1 MTIYQGDKRILEEAI
16 IEDSTSST
24 SRIVTIKGISAYTDL
39 FNKEVLIK
47 ASTSDKTVAT
57 MNINDLGVK
66 SMKCYIDGAYSDLPS
81 GGIVSGQLYT
91 ITYDGNNIVVTSGIV
106 SKAGASSE
114 SNMYFI
120 PYAVSNL
127 KDGAESADILTA
139 FGSAEE
145 ENKFMEAITNGDKMI
160 AFRSNGEKTT
170 TVIPVIRYSL
180 LSTLSYN
187 IYKVFFITDNA
198 LYNMQFSQLVDAET
212 LSYLDVTITDLAKDT
227 DNIKILKSE
236 KQTDVVSTN
245 PKISVANTTVLLNDA
260 CFDEASYIYYDKDN
274 HFTTSADWTVTDGK
288 TTINLYIEGATPDHT
303 YINYTMTG
311 TITGDINTITE
322 FTSSQITEFRSSKTI
337 EITYNESVSSKIDY
351 YKMSKTAILSPTDVT
366 GYTADQILKRIITRN
381 EIEYLINNSKAI
393 NRDAKDMIYI
403 VPGAEHLYIH
413 TAIIDTMLTINI
425 SGIRNN
431 IHISYSIGAEI
442 DESITAP
449 VTTAVLDKICA
460 ALTAGEKIMLEL
472 DASSIESG
480 GSVTVVD
487 SLDSTSTTD
496 ALSANQGK
504 ELNEKIT
511 KSTTYSM
518 EETVVGTWFGKPLYR
533 KVIDFGALPN
543 ATTKEIAH
551 NITNIDKF
559 IKVEGIATR
568 QDATKFTQSLPL
580 VYMSSDS
587 AYNTTLGVNTT
598 SIEIRCTE
606 DRSMFK
612 GYVTLEYTK
621 TTD

>member
-16 IEDSTSST
+16 IEDSASST

-91 ITYDGNNIVVTSGIV
+91 ITYDGNNIIVTSGII

-127 KDGAESADILTA
+127 KDGAAAADILTA

-160 AFRSNGEKTT
+160 AFKSSGEKAT

-180 LSTLSYN
+180 VSAISYN
-187 IYKVFFITDNA
+187 IYNVFFVTGNT
-198 LYNMQFSQLVDAET
+198 LYNMQFNQQIDAET
-212 LSYLDVTITDLAKDT
+212 INYLDVTITDLAKDT

-236 KQTDVVSTN
+236 RQTDIVSTN
-245 PKISVANTTVLLNDA
+245 PKMSVANTTILLNDA
-260 CFDEASYIYYDKDN
+260 CFDDSQYIYYDKDN

-288 TTINLYIEGATPDHT
+288 TTINLYVEGATPDHT

-311 TITGDINTITE
+311 TITGDIKTITE
-322 FTSSQITEFRSSKTI
+322 FTSSQITEFRNSKTI

-366 GYTADQILKRIITRN
+366 GYTADQILKRIITRD
-381 EIEYLINNSKAI
+381 EIEYLINNSESV
-393 NRDAKDMIYI
+393 NSNAKDMIYI
-403 VPGAEHLYIH
+403 VYGAEYLHIN
-413 TAIIDTMLTINI
+413 ANAIDTMLIISI

-431 IHISYSIGAEI
+431 IYISYSISAEI

-449 VTTAVLDKICA
+449 VTTAILDKICA
-460 ALTAGEKIMLEL
+460 ALVAGEKIMLEL
-472 DASSIESG
+472 DSAAA

-487 SLDSTSTTD
+487 NLNSESTTD
-496 ALSANQGK
+496 ALSAKQGK
-504 ELNEKIT
+504 ALNEKIT

-518 EETVVGTWFGKPLYR
+518 EETVVGEWFGKPLYR
-533 KVIDFGALPN
+533 KGFTGGLGADENTQLVLASTLKIDELVNYNGIIKRDGLTTTVIIGKSE
-543 ATTKEIAH
+543 ATG
-551 NITNIDKF
+551 TN
-559 IKVEGIATR
+559 G
-568 QDATKFTQSLPL
+568 
-580 VYMSSDS
+580 MSSIWRNDDII
-587 AYNTTLGVNTT
+587 N
-598 SIEIRCTE
+598 I
-606 DRSMFK
+606 
-612 GYVTLEYTK
+612 VTGSDLRAGWSYKVCLEYTK